1 MNTIFNKVDPAY
13 INCMNGICE
22 HAEHKVNSLWWLIP
36 AVILSLYIARKFKK
50 TI

>member
-36 AVILSLYIARKFKK
+36 AVILISMAVKYYGK
-50 TI
+50 T